1 MQKQR
6 TIESPL
12 MLYGA
17 PVGLYTGKIRCYLRK
32 QGIPFIERLPSDPV
46 FRKEILP
53 QIGRFI
59 NPVIKMPDGRIVQD
73 TADIIDF
80 LEAEG
85 YAREASTPATPHQR
99 IAALILDLFGGE
111 GLVRPAM
118 HYRWSYRKE
127 NEAFLKSEFGSSYR
141 TGRSTPDEIEKQL
154 NGFMSYLNAYLP
166 KFGITPQTK
175 AVVEASYE
183 DILSRLEPH
192 FRRHPYAL
200 GGKPTVADYGL
211 VANLYAHLA
220 RDPYPSYQMKMK
232 APCVYR
238 WTERMNACD
247 ADTPEFPRY
256 PYDLANDDSIPDTL
270 FPVFEY
276 IASDY
281 LPELLM
287 TVESSNQFLSSK
299 SGTEVAGKL
308 AERSIGTGTFI
319 LRGQAIDTMV
329 APYTLYKLQ
338 KITDVFDRLTQDQQL
353 SVRDMLR
360 NSHLEPI
367 LSLKAACRV
376 ERKNHLEIWGAASV

>member
-6 TIESPL
+6 TLESPL

-46 FRKEILP
+46 FRKEMLP

-80 LEAEG
+80 LESEG
-85 YAREASTPATPHQR
+85 YAREASTPTSPRQR
-99 IAALILDLFGGE
+99 IAALILDLFGGD

-127 NEAFLKSEFGSSYR
+127 NEPFLKSEFGSSYR
-141 TGRSTPDEIEKQL
+141 TGRSTAEEIDKQL
-154 NGFMSYLNAYLP
+154 NGFMGYLNAYLP

-183 DILSRLEPH
+183 EFLARLEPH
-192 FRRHPYAL
+192 FRQHPYAM
-200 GGKPTVADYGL
+200 GGKPTIADYGL

-256 PYDLANDDSIPDTL
+256 PCDLANDDSLPDTL

-281 LPELLM
+281 LPELFM
-287 TVESSNQFLSSK
+287 TVESTNQFLSSK
-299 SGTEVAGKL
+299 AESEIIGKL
-308 AERSIGTGTFI
+308 AERSIGTGTFK
-319 LRGQAIDTMV
+319 LRGQTIDTMV

-338 KITDVFDRLTQDQQL
+338 KITDAFELLPQDQQQT
-353 SVRDMLR
+353 VKEMLHSSR
-360 NSHLEPI
+360 LDPI
-367 LSLKAACRV
+367 LKLKAARRV
-376 ERKNHLEIWGAASV
+376 ERRNHLEIWGTAAS

>member
-6 TIESPL
+6 TLESPL

-59 NPVIKMPDGRIVQD
+59 NPVIKTPDGRIVQD

-85 YAREASTPATPHQR
+85 YAQESSTPSTPHQR

-141 TGRSTPDEIEKQL
+141 TGRSSPEEIEQQL
-154 NGFMSYLNAYLP
+154 NGFMSYLNAYIP
-166 KFGITPQTK
+166 KFGITSQTR

-183 DILSRLEPH
+183 DLLSRLDNH
-192 FRRHPYAL
+192 FRKHPYAL
-200 GGKPTVADYGL
+200 GGKPTIADYGM

-238 WTERMNACD
+238 WTERMNASD
-247 ADTPEFPRY
+247 PDTPEFPKY
-256 PYDLANDDSIPDTL
+256 AYGLANDDSIPDTL
-270 FPVFEY
+270 LPVFEF
-276 IASDY
+276 IARDY

-287 TVESSNQFLSSK
+287 TVESVDHFLSSK
-299 SGTEVAGKL
+299 SDADVVGKI
-308 AERSIGTGTFI
+308 AERSIATGKFV
-319 LRGQAIDTMV
+319 LRGQSVQTMV
-329 APYTLYKLQ
+329 PPYTLYKLQ
-338 KITDVFDRLTQDQQL
+338 KVTDAFSQL
-353 SVRDMLR
+353 SSDRQTTVKQWLSQCRLD
-360 NSHLEPI
+360 SI
-367 LSLKAACRV
+367 LDLKASRRI
-376 ERKNHLEIWGAASV
+376 ERRNHLEVWGH